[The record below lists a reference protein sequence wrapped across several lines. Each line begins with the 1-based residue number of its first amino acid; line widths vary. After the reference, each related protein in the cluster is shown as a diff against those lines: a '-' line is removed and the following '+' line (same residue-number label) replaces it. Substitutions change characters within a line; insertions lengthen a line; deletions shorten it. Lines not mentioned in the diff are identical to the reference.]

1 MKPRLM
7 GVLLAA
13 SLALNAFA
21 VAGGVAAW
29 MQWKEIESRVSE
41 RLPRRGGPF
50 GPALARLEPET
61 RDRVLGSMRAAAL
74 EARPDFEA
82 ARAARREAVALSQA
96 EAFDPVA
103 VAALLERS
111 REAEGRGRA
120 RLEAAM
126 LQTFETLT
134 PEERTILSP
143 VLSRRMKGLRGSDRR
158 EPPPPE

>member
-1 MKPRLM
+1 MKPRLL
-7 GVLLAA
+7 GILLAI

-50 GPALARLEPET
+50 GAALAQLEPET
-61 RDRVLGSMRAAAL
+61 RDRVLTSMREAAL

-96 EAFDPVA
+96 ETFDPEA
-103 VAALLERS
+103 VAGLLARS
-111 REAEGRGRA
+111 REAELRGRA
-120 RLEAAM
+120 RLEAAA
-126 LQTFETLT
+126 LDLFQTLT
-134 PEERTILSP
+134 PEDRAALSP
-143 VLSRRMKGLRGSDRR
+143 MLSRRMKGFSDERKTQSQ
-158 EPPPPE
+158 